1 MNSEFLRTFV
11 NEYLLGAIGKFPDH
25 ILKDRALAWFD
36 KGVLTEE
43 DLKVFAAAIRAKN
56 VEVVSDEIDL

>member
-1 MNSEFLRTFV
+1 MNSEIVRTFAMDW
-11 NEYLLGAIGKFPDH
+11 LFGAIGKSPDH
-25 ILKDRALAWFD
+25 IVRGHAMAWFD

-43 DLKVFAAAIRAKN
+43 DLKVLKAAICAKN